1 MTTQVTTP
9 SSDNDSNARKR
20 VCKAVMALALAVVA
34 GQTMQYVF
42 LASAKSHMT
51 RYVEMLEQQ
60 QQQLVN
66 GLQELYD
73 IVISNRGWKG
83 SLLKDSTNGRP
94 LTHDIL
100 ERLGALKLESNV
112 EVQRFEE
119 DLDVLRQKISLGEVG
134 SPRNGSTDSDFQ
146 SQTAFPE
153 CSSPKHAPNDLFP
166 VFTSFP
172 PTPPLQN
179 HAEQASLN
187 YIRSPN
193 RANPALS
200 LDPSALHSSR
210 QSWTP
215 PQPATYDESLDFLRF
230 EMPSDFAGL
239 QSMPESG
246 NHGFPL
252 SPWMD
257 DYLDPFEMNTGMT

>member
-1 MTTQVTTP
+1 MAP
-9 SSDNDSNARKR
+9 AR
-20 VCKAVMALALAVVA
+20 AVVA
-34 GQTMQYVF
+34 EQIMQYVF
-42 LASAKSHMT
+42 SASAKSHMT
-51 RYVEMLEQQ
+51 RSIQKGAPPSRSGGRRPELMRHGRYVEMLEQQ

-73 IVISNRGWKG
+73 IVISHRGWTG

-112 EVQRFEE
+112 EGDRFEE
-119 DLDVLRQKISLGEVG
+119 DLDVLRQKIALDEAN

-153 CSSPKHAPNDLFP
+153 CSSPKHGPNDLFP
-166 VFTSFP
+166 MFTSFP
-172 PTPPLQN
+172 PTPPIQN
-179 HAEQASLN
+179 PTEQACMN
-187 YIRSPN
+187 YISSPN
-193 RANPALS
+193 RANPAMS
-200 LDPSALHSSR
+200 VDPSALHSPR
-210 QSWTP
+210 QSWAP
-215 PQPATYDESLDFLRF
+215 PHSATYDESLDFLRF

-239 QSMPESG
+239 HSMQEPT
-246 NHGFPL
+246 NHVVPL

-257 DYLDPFEMNTGMT
+257 DYLDPFEVNTGMT